1 MWMLQLLTTGSW
13 LLKTTVCHQSELKGK
28 TWVTVLACVW
38 RNKLVTDIND
48 VINLNKIANTH
59 LLVHIAFHQ
68 FDATTEKNKENQ
80 SWA

>member
-38 RNKLVTDIND
+38 LKQIGHRYELLWITHKEINSDISQM
-48 VINLNKIANTH
+48 
-59 LLVHIAFHQ
+59 FHR
-68 FDATTEKNKENQ
+68 FKWYCKKED
-80 SWA
+80 WA